1 MGFLFGKS
9 NSVKRADFWKVFSIL
24 CQDNSSLAE
33 IWNNAIFWADKKLK
47 NNSKKICND
56 LESSCILSEIVLK
69 YPKVFCLL
77 EIQMIKAGEILNN
90 LDEQLKELSE
100 VLYKVGF
107 PSGAGYGTI
116 NKKEKELAEENNIPI
131 HNSIPESAQYNS
143 NIKPVMKLFFYV
155 LQRAL
160 SEHVEEIRIIP
171 EVDIMKVSYKTVK
184 SIYVPEHFA
193 NLPKKLYEI
202 MVVEIKKIISTTEI
216 DEALEEN
223 ERYLHLNL
231 NSQKHSFIIS
241 FFPSQNGEIIVIK
254 IKEEEEKGKVS

>member
-1 MGFLFGKS
+1 MGSLFGKS

-24 CQDNSSLAE
+24 CQGDFSFAE

-56 LESSCILSEIVLK
+56 FKSSCTLSEIALK
-69 YPKVFCLL
+69 YPKLFCLL
-77 EIQMIKAGEILNN
+77 EIQMIKAGEISDN
-90 LDEQLKELSE
+90 LDGQLKELSE

-107 PSGAGYGTI
+107 PAGAGYGSTY
-116 NKKEKELAEENNIPI
+116 KEEKELTEEDNLLINN
-131 HNSIPESAQYNS
+131 SRSESDQYDS

-155 LQRAL
+155 LQRAI
-160 SEHVEEIRIIP
+160 SEHIEEIRIIP
-171 EVDIMKVSYKTVK
+171 EVDIVKVSYKTAK

-216 DEALEEN
+216 DEVLEEN
-223 ERYLHLNL
+223 ERYLHFNL
-231 NSQKHSFIIS
+231 NSQKHSFIVS

-254 IKEEEEKGKVS
+254 VKEEKEEKG